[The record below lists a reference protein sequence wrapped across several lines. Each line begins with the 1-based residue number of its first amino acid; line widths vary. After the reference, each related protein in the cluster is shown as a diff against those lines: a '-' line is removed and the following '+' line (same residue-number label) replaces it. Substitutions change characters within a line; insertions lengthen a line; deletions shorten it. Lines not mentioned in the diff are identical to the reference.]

1 MSDKINVVYKLYFS
15 DNPNKVYIGS
25 AKNFNK
31 RLSEHLRS
39 LLNSEHS
46 NYLLQLDFK
55 KYGLSNFKWEI
66 IESNIPSY
74 ALLKKESEYINTLKS
89 AIDGY
94 NITNHA
100 TNPRDIYIPD
110 NKSNPDLNLSND
122 VYCLL
127 KNNKIKIEKI
137 DAGEFKEGKKY
148 SNFSFSKNKIDSL
161 KTVDLKKIINNI
173 VTYMRFHI
181 HDTNRSII
189 AITPYNTSKSFR
201 TFVDLCGSD
210 LSISAPIKRFND
222 CHSTIPVK
230 HVVVCVSA
238 NSYFIEMSK
247 MNADEKDFHRMNYI
261 LKHIANFE
269 FSETL
274 TIHVPPLYYDSY
286 INGLKLV
293 TESYNN
299 VKYKLQS

>member
-1 MSDKINVVYKLYFS
+1 
-15 DNPNKVYIGS
+15 
-25 AKNFNK
+25 
-31 RLSEHLRS
+31 
-39 LLNSEHS
+39 
-46 NYLLQLDFK
+46 
-55 KYGLSNFKWEI
+55 
-66 IESNIPSY
+66 
-74 ALLKKESEYINTLKS
+74 
-89 AIDGY
+89 
-94 NITNHA
+94 
-100 TNPRDIYIPD
+100 
-110 NKSNPDLNLSND
+110 
-122 VYCLL
+122 
-127 KNNKIKIEKI
+127 
-137 DAGEFKEGKKY
+137 
-148 SNFSFSKNKIDSL
+148 
-161 KTVDLKKIINNI
+161 
-173 VTYMRFHI
+173 MRFHI

-299 VKYKLQS
+299 VKYKLQSWQLLEFDKKFLNKPYNKKTLKEYCVNNLMMDSSIFKNIQSINKTLNDAGYEINKKTKVIELKKQQGD